1 MVLKGDYQGT
11 LSAQALL
18 LRGRVVSVL
27 LHGVNVWGQ
36 PLPYFAIGAKFEIWW
51 RIVRSCCALFLTQF
65 RLLAGNAFF
74 HTHGT
79 AFMWWRSGRSLCP
92 VSIQIVVC

>member
-18 LRGRVVSVL
+18 LRDRVVSVL

-36 PLPYFAIGAKFEIWW
+36 PLPYFAIGAKFEIW
-51 RIVRSCCALFLTQF
+51 
-65 RLLAGNAFF
+65 
-74 HTHGT
+74 
-79 AFMWWRSGRSLCP
+79 
-92 VSIQIVVC
+92 

>member
-18 LRGRVVSVL
+18 LRDRVVSVL

-51 RIVRSCCALFLTQF
+51 RIVRSCCALFLTARAPSATQF
-65 RLLAGNAFF
+65 TGGLLSARKFSQLKRRKF
-74 HTHGT
+74 T
-79 AFMWWRSGRSLCP
+79 SKP
-92 VSIQIVVC
+92 Q